1 MNATRMK
8 YMAYDELKVVIEIMV
23 NWLSKDMQSLYSD
36 QGSNNTSDYNTF
48 LSYQLLVIEAYVK

>member
-8 YMAYDELKVVIEIMV
+8 YMAYDELKVVIKIMV

-48 LSYQLLVIEAYVK
+48 LSYQLSVIEAYVK